1 VSVPHRP
8 GFSWAAARSIATASA
23 AQLGYRQPAILREP
37 AATASNPINAS
48 RTAEA
53 CTAAVL
59 AMTDAT
65 RTMPAGTHV
74 AAASRCPP
82 RTARSEATRA
92 HRRAKGESH
101 EQVKECV
108 LS

>member
-1 VSVPHRP
+1 MSVPHRP

-23 AQLGYRQPAILREP
+23 AQLG
-37 AATASNPINAS
+37 TASLRFCANRRPLQHPINAS